1 MRRRLSYLLLL
12 LLLPLAS
19 PAQTHGF
26 LGNSY
31 VSASVGPSLYFS
43 THGTCFG
50 GGASLSLGKWILNT
64 TGMRAQFSTQYVSVE
79 SAAQLYYYGHCDIF
93 FDLFTAIRGRNPS
106 DVLRTYLLVGVGL
119 VHTSS
124 GDNDFCG
131 TAGIG
136 AEWRISP
143 NWRLSL
149 EWESFVHPS
158 DFDNNNRSSLL
169 STLQLGAVCD
179 INSNPTRSRSRFET
193 RQFTNDWFF
202 QLALGVSSFNH
213 NGIGD
218 FSHRLSL
225 LTPIF
230 EFGLGKRLTSLWL
243 IRFNMSGLYTRSV
256 DELFSYYN
264 IRGDAML
271 DVVALFNP
279 NHVNSAFTLRPYVSA
294 GIVTRLDDQSHFL
307 FSPAGGLQFSYHPD
321 KRNEIFLDMRYL
333 ITPPRFAHVEA
344 SQGTLSVGLAT
355 LTVGYGYTF
364 SRMSFK

>member
-1 MRRRLSYLLLL
+1 MRRFVFSFLL

-19 PAQTHGF
+19 SAQTHGLF
-26 LGNSY
+26 GNSFL
-31 VSASVGPSLYFS
+31 SASLGPNLYLS
-43 THGTCFG
+43 SHGTSFG
-50 GGASLSLGKWILNT
+50 GGASFSFGKWILNT
-64 TGMRAQFSTQYVSVE
+64 TGMRAQISAQMASVE
-79 SAAQLYYYGHCDIF
+79 SSQQFYYYGHCDIF
-93 FDLFTAIRGRNPS
+93 FDLLTAIRGRNPS
-106 DVLRTYLLVGVGL
+106 DVLRSYVLVGVGL
-119 VHTSS
+119 VHTSR

-131 TAGIG
+131 TVGLG
-136 AEWRISP
+136 ADWLFSP

-149 EWESFVHPS
+149 ELESFVHPS
-158 DFDNNNRSSLL
+158 DFDNNARSSVLN
-169 STLQLGAVCD
+169 SFQMGIVYD
-179 INSNPTRSRSRFET
+179 IFNNPTRSRSRFET

-218 FSHRLSL
+218 FHDRVNL

-230 EFGLGKRLTSLWL
+230 EFGIGKRLTSCWL

-264 IRGDAML
+264 VRGDAML
-271 DVVALFNP
+271 DAVALFNP
-279 NHVNSAFTLRPYVSA
+279 NLVYSPVTIRPYLSA